1 MANDPTPGSAAV
13 AGTAAADRSFFG
25 HPRGL
30 STLFFT
36 EMWERFSYYG
46 MRALLILFMT
56 AAATGA
62 NPGLGWD
69 TAHAGAVYGLA
80 IAFVYMMALPGGW
93 VADHILGQRKAV
105 LYGGILIALG
115 NFSLA
120 VRGETTFY
128 LGLLLIILGTGLL
141 KPNVSTMV
149 GELYPEGGA
158 RRDAGFS
165 IFYMGINIGAFLS
178 PLIAGTIGQRYD
190 WRAGFAVAGVGMVL
204 GLIQYVWGAKHLG
217 TAGLEPDVKD
227 ATTRSR
233 NVRNLVIGLAA
244 LGLVGVGAWA
254 TGLTIEK
261 IAQYTTYIIVSLTL
275 LYFAVVLT
283 AGGLTR
289 EEKGRVAAIGV
300 LFLAAAVFWS
310 GFDQAATS
318 FNLVAEQLTDLNIG
332 GWDAPASWLQSV
344 NPLLIISLAPVF
356 AWFWVWLNN
365 RNANPSSP
373 GKFAIGLVLMGL
385 GFMVMF
391 LGVQGAIGGDRISP
405 MWLIGT
411 YFLHT
416 CAELFLSPVG
426 LSTVTKL
433 APHRMVGQM
442 MGIWFMATS
451 LGNLIAGQMAGA
463 MGVGEGSGEISAAS
477 AVEIFQVVGL
487 VAIGFGILL
496 ALFVKPVRRMMGGV
510 H

>member
-1 MANDPTPGSAAV
+1 
-13 AGTAAADRSFFG
+13 
-25 HPRGL
+25 
-30 STLFFT
+30 
-36 EMWERFSYYG
+36 MWERFSYYG

-56 AAATGA
+56 TAATGA
-62 NPGLGWD
+62 NPGLGFD
-69 TAHAGAVYGLA
+69 TAKAGAVYGLA

-93 VADHILGQRKAV
+93 VADNILGQRKAV
-105 LYGGILIALG
+105 FYGGVLIALG

-120 VRGETTFY
+120 VPGLTTFY

-178 PLIAGTIGQRYD
+178 PLIAGTIGESYD
-190 WRAGFAVAGVGMVL
+190 WSLGFAVSGLGMVL
-204 GLIQYVWGAKHLG
+204 GLIQYRIGARHLG
-217 TAGLEPDVKD
+217 TAGLEPDLKD
-227 ATTRSR
+227 SGTRAK
-233 NVRNLVIGLAA
+233 NVRNLVIGLALLA
-244 LGLVGVGAWA
+244 VIGLLVWASGVGIAD
-254 TGLTIEK
+254 
-261 IAQYTTYIIVSLTL
+261 IAQYTTYIIVTLTL
-275 LYFAVVLT
+275 AYFAYVLT
-283 AGGLTR
+283 LGGLTR
-289 EEKGRVAAIGV
+289 QEKGRVAAIGV

-318 FNLVAEQLTDLNIG
+318 FNLVADQLTNLNIG
-332 GWDAPASWLQSV
+332 GWEAPASWLQSV
-344 NPLLIISLAPVF
+344 NPLLIISFAPVF

-373 GKFAIGLVLMGL
+373 GKFAIALVLMGL
-385 GFMVMF
+385 GFMVMY

-405 MWLIGT
+405 TWLIAT

-496 ALFVKPVRRMMGGV
+496 AVFVKPVRKMMGGV